1 VLDLDGVRIDER
13 SPAGEEVNILVVE
26 VGRHLEPVIANDRL
40 LLREEI
46 PQPRPWLHLKVKA
59 VQLSSPKACQIQR
72 GLAKRFER
80 DAGTRYGT
88 AEDRASLDERYPL
101 AEIGS
106 LRGALLAGRTCS
118 DHDQII
124 FHRHALA
131 SGPRLKIST
140 GRGRRPST

>member
-13 SPAGEEVNILVVE
+13 SLAGEEINIVVVE
-26 VGRHLEPVIANDRL
+26 VGHDLEPVIAHDRV

-59 VQLSSPKACQIQR
+59 VQLSSPKACQVQR
-72 GLAKRFER
+72 GLTKRLEG

-88 AEDRASLDERYPL
+88 AEDRASLDQRNPL

-106 LRGALLAGRTCS
+106 LRGALLAGRTRS
-118 DHDQII
+118 DHDQIV
-124 FHRHALA
+124 FHRHV
-131 SGPRLKIST
+131 PRLQPILAAFE
-140 GRGRRPST
+140 RA